1 MPVKAPST
9 PGKRS
14 VRQPCYS
21 SACSPGKARCSLQE
35 AQNASSPRHGPLVW
49 VFPCFFL
56 VCGGDSELSENLKY
70 TFLRC
75 LCLSTNYPRGHFMS
89 AVRIT
94 SKSRESP
101 WEPELQCSPSNR
113 QLKVF
118 CTVKLPLPL
127 AGDRVALLQ
136 NSPTLAL
143 SVDVSPGSYK
153 FSTVKCS
160 ACILVRHSKECLLS
174 KTIEYTVG
182 TFIILT

>member
-1 MPVKAPST
+1 MVNLLLWQQDAESCASSQQRTVLSPLRCLWRLHPPQEK
-9 PGKRS
+9 S

-21 SACSPGKARCSLQE
+21 SACSRGKARCSLQE
-35 AQNASSPRHGPLVW
+35 AQNASSPGHGPLVW

-94 SKSRESP
+94 SKSRESS
-101 WEPELQCSPSNR
+101 WEPGLQRSPSNR

-127 AGDRVALLQ
+127 AGDRVW
-136 NSPTLAL
+136 
-143 SVDVSPGSYK
+143 G
-153 FSTVKCS
+153 STV
-160 ACILVRHSKECLLS
+160 AEQPHLS
-174 KTIEYTVG
+174 
-182 TFIILT
+182 IICGC